1 MIVIEQ
7 VTSVALVFVVLVLSV
22 VELVAVLFVELIV
35 VFFLFLF
42 SVEQVVVVV
51 LFVVLVADCYSFL
64 LVTDIVFLSFQKR
77 KGLVSKSR
85 VLEIKKKMGFPLISE
100 IS

>member
-1 MIVIEQ
+1 MIVVEQ

-22 VELVAVLFVELIV
+22 VELIV

-42 SVEQVVVVV
+42 SVKQVVVVV
-51 LFVVLVADCYSFL
+51 LMVFVLVADCYSFL

-85 VLEIKKKMGFPLISE
+85 VLEIKKWVFH
-100 IS
+100 